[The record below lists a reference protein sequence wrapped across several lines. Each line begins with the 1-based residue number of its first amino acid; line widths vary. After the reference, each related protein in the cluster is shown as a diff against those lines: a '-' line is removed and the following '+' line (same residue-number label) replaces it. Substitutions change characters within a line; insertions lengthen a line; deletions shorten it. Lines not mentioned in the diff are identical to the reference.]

1 MNGYRTFIAH
11 RGEREVS
18 EEEWPSLDEIR
29 FLLIR
34 AMLEEYP
41 ELRQRVIEH
50 IRKLYPMEMWE
61 DT

>member
-1 MNGYRTFIAH
+1 M
-11 RGEREVS
+11 S
-18 EEEWPSLDEIR
+18 EEEWPSLDETR

-41 ELRQRVIEH
+41 KLRQRVIEH
-50 IRKLYPMEMWE
+50 LRKTYPTEMVE